1 MGPICAPNCGTGL
14 DRYQCDASVSDDVTT
29 ENLTYITKPFDSTCD
44 PLIIGE
50 CKINCLLYADDLTLL
65 SESENGLQRCLD
77 KLSCYVKK
85 WQMRINMKKTKA
97 IIFKISGKIFRN
109 EFKLSNQ
116 PIQITDNYV
125 HLGITF
131 TTSGSFSLA

>member
-1 MGPICAPNCGTGL
+1 MQMILPCFPNQKMVC
-14 DRYQCDASVSDDVTT
+14 RDA
-29 ENLTYITKPFDSTCD
+29 F
-44 PLIIGE
+44 
-50 CKINCLLYADDLTLL
+50 
-65 SESENGLQRCLD
+65 D

-85 WQMRINMKKTKA
+85 RQMRINMKKTKA